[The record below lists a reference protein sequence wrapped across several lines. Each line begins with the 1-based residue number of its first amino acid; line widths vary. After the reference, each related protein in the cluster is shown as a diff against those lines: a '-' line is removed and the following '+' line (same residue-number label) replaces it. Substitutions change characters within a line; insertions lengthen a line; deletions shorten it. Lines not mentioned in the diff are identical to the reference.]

1 MGKQALKYGFTL
13 IGIYLG
19 VAYASGAG
27 QLISSGATGAATI
40 THALQ
45 GR

>member
-1 MGKQALKYGFTL
+1 MGKQALKYGATL

-27 QLISSGATGAATI
+27 TLITSLANGGATVTKS
-40 THALQ
+40 LQ

>member
-1 MGKQALKYGFTL
+1 MGKQLAKYGFTL

-27 QLISSGATGAATI
+27 QLINSSAAGGSTVI
-40 THALQ
+40 RTLQ

>member
-1 MGKQALKYGFTL
+1 MGKQLAKYGFTL

-27 QLISSGATGAATI
+27 QLISSGSQGIATVTRS
-40 THALQ
+40 LQ

>member
-1 MGKQALKYGFTL
+1 MGKQALKYGATL

-27 QLISSGATGAATI
+27 TLISNGANGAATI
-40 THALQ
+40 TRTLQ